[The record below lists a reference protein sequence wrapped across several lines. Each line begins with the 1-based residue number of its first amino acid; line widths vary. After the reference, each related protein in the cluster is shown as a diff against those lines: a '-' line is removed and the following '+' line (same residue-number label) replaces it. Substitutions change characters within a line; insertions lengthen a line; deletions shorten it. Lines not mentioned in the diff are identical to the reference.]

1 MNNRINI
8 GLFNDSFYPM
18 ADGVISVVDNY
29 ARKLNEIANVTVFVP
44 RGKKKYDDTK
54 LPYKVVR
61 CKSIKI
67 PFYDYV
73 LPVPFLD
80 FKFKKELK
88 KANLDIV
95 HIHSPF
101 GIGGA
106 GIKYSKKNN
115 IPSIATMHT
124 QFKKEIRKVINNEF
138 IIERVNRSL
147 IKKFNNCDECRAVNA
162 EIARMFYED
171 YGYKTLPG
179 VLGNATELKPVSSS
193 RKANNYI
200 NKKHSLKSN
209 ELVFLFV
216 GRITTLKN
224 ILFIVDSLKILAEKK
239 PKLKFK
245 MLFVG
250 SGADEDKLISCI
262 KKNKLQD
269 KVILCGK
276 ITDREEL
283 ACYYSRADLFL
294 FPSSYDASSIVQ
306 IEAAS
311 QKTPTVF
318 LKNSATAS
326 NVTDNINGFLSEYST
341 LGYANKIIEVV
352 ENKKLYKK
360 VCENAYLDLYKN
372 WDDTIS
378 EVYNIYLNM
387 IKENKK

>member
-44 RGKKKYDDTK
+44 HGKKKYDDTK

-147 IKKFNNCDECRAVNA
+147 IKK
-162 EIARMFYED
+162 
-171 YGYKTLPG
+171 
-179 VLGNATELKPVSSS
+179 
-193 RKANNYI
+193 
-200 NKKHSLKSN
+200 
-209 ELVFLFV
+209 
-216 GRITTLKN
+216 LKN
-224 ILFIVDSLKILAEKK
+224 K
-239 PKLKFK
+239 
-245 MLFVG
+245 
-250 SGADEDKLISCI
+250 
-262 KKNKLQD
+262 
-269 KVILCGK
+269 
-276 ITDREEL
+276 
-283 ACYYSRADLFL
+283 
-294 FPSSYDASSIVQ
+294 
-306 IEAAS
+306 
-311 QKTPTVF
+311 
-318 LKNSATAS
+318 
-326 NVTDNINGFLSEYST
+326 
-341 LGYANKIIEVV
+341 
-352 ENKKLYKK
+352 
-360 VCENAYLDLYKN
+360 
-372 WDDTIS
+372 
-378 EVYNIYLNM
+378 
-387 IKENKK
+387 